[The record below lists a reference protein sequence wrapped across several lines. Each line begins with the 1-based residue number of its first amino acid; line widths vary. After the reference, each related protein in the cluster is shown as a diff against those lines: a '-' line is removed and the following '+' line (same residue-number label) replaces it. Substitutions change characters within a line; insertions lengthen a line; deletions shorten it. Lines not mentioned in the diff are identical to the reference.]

1 MENDCVPD
9 IRCHSGNAHGRMLV
23 LLLMLMETVLFP
35 QDRDA
40 NSSVVEKRA
49 VFKVQASA
57 VAVKVDV
64 TDKDGN
70 SVTDLTANDFKV
82 YEDNKLQS
90 IQTFELETTNQPE
103 AAGEKEPDSPSKS
116 GIAGKNAMLPRMISI
131 VIDDLTME
139 SVKEFPRIVDA
150 AKEFVNANLSSGVQV
165 AILSGS
171 RKVQFPFSDNRQRLL
186 EELESIPT
194 KLNWE
199 TPFHFCPVITD
210 LEAFNASTTTRHSL
224 YYCKL
229 VYKCAGKEPPEPCAL
244 ITHGNME
251 SGNDFLSKEEEMLY
265 GYAVQGKADAEF
277 RTRNLL
283 YTILQ
288 HIRTLR
294 HFEGTKSLVIFSDGF
309 ISQASTKVAYQ
320 MQDLVNMALRSD
332 IVLNTVSTRGITT
345 YEMGDV
351 TDAKNQW
358 MISMREDD
366 KQAQHSPLAQL
377 ASETGGLF
385 FQDNSLLKPIQKIA
399 SRQSSYYFLTY
410 SMPPHKPDGAYH
422 SIKISTTRPGLNL
435 SYRKGYYVPKEELT
449 YENTKR
455 EDIMEALKAP
465 GNMNEIPMAL
475 SYNYFQEDDATYVTS
490 FVSRVNMGVI
500 RFPKEED
507 RLKNQVSLVLAAF
520 DENDRFINGLEKV
533 IDFQLMDGSYAGLR
547 DRGLSSKVELKLPP
561 GRYKIKAVVREG
573 NQGKMGSITKIVEI
587 P

>member
-1 MENDCVPD
+1 MPD
-9 IRCHSGNAHGRMLV
+9 IRCHSGNACGRMFV
-23 LLLMLMETVLFP
+23 LLLMLMGTFLFP
-35 QDRDA
+35 QEQ
-40 NSSVVEKRA
+40 NTKKPLVENKA
-49 VFKVQASA
+49 VFKVQANA
-57 VAVKVDV
+57 VAVKVAV

-70 SVTDLTANDFKV
+70 PVTDLTENDFKV
-82 YEDNKLQS
+82 YEDYKPQS
-90 IQTFELETTNQPE
+90 IQTFKMETDGPPELED
-103 AAGEKEPDSPSKS
+103 EKSPGAPSKN
-116 GIAGKNAMLPRMISI
+116 GIVRKNADLPRMLSI

-139 SVKEFPRIVDA
+139 TVKEFPRIVDA
-150 AKEFVNANLSSGVQV
+150 AKEFVKANMTPGVQV

-171 RKVQFPFSDNRQRLL
+171 RKVQFPFSDNKQKLL
-186 EELESIPT
+186 EELDSIPH

-199 TPFHFCPVITD
+199 SPFHFCPVLTD
-210 LEAFNASTTTRHSL
+210 LEAFNASTLTRHSL

-229 VYKCAGKEPPEPCAL
+229 VYKCGGKEPPEPCTL
-244 ITHGNME
+244 IGHE
-251 SGNDFLSKEEEMLY
+251 SSEIGIDTLSKEEEMLY
-265 GYAVQGKADAEF
+265 GYAVQAKEDGEF

-294 HFEGTKSLVIFSDGF
+294 HFEGAKSLIIFSDGF
-309 ISQASTKVAYQ
+309 ISQARTKVAYQ
-320 MQDLVNMALRSD
+320 MQELVNMALRFD
-332 IVLNTVSTRGITT
+332 IVLNTVSTRGVTT
-345 YEMGDV
+345 YDMADV
-351 TDAKNQW
+351 ADVKNQW

-366 KQAQHSPLAQL
+366 KQAQHSPLSQL
-377 ASETGGLF
+377 AEETGGMF
-385 FQDNSLLKPIQKIA
+385 FQDNSLIKPIQKVA
-399 SRQSSYYFLTY
+399 SRQASYYFLTY

-422 SIKISTTRPGLNL
+422 SIKIATTRPGLKI
-435 SYRKGYYVPKEELT
+435 SYRKGYYIPKEELT

-455 EDIMEALKAP
+455 EDIIEALKAP

-475 SYNYFQEDDATYVTS
+475 SYNYFQEEAGTYVAS
-490 FVSRVNMGVI
+490 FVSRVNIGGI

-533 IDFQLMDGSYAGLR
+533 IDFQLMDGSYVGLR